1 MVNNLPQFELLTRL
15 LADFK
20 LHRSRVV
27 SCETSNFIYG
37 EALRHGIDVSELAWL
52 SEWGRR

>member
-15 LADFK
+15 LRDFK

-27 SCETSNFIYG
+27 SCETGEFIYQQAKLLG
-37 EALRHGIDVSELAWL
+37 LNTENLEWL
-52 SEWGRR
+52 NFNQ